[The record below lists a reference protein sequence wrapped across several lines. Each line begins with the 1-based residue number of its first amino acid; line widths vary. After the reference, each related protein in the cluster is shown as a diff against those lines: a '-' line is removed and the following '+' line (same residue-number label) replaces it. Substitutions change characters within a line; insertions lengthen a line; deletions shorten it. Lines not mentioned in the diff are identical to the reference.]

1 MILKWKNFYTTAA
14 YHLQLLTRK
23 QQQLQIEKQVA
34 IAYTFKSAATSTLSE
49 QPPSRG
55 IRYCIPSSHHQ
66 GRPIS
71 SDREDQ

>member
-34 IAYTFKSAATSTLSE
+34 IADIFKSAAIKW
-49 QPPSRG
+49 RRFNF
-55 IRYCIPSSHHQ
+55 IRAAT
-66 GRPIS
+66 
-71 SDREDQ
+71 